1 MIALETVTI
10 TQLTVDG
17 GDMAAQQL
25 GDLLL
30 AVTGPEQRFKLYA
43 PVMIEPFPS
52 CHFQILQ
59 NQITQMTARL
69 DSCYAGALTVRRSA
83 RISHRDYA
91 FKHIGSAKEGNQKR
105 PAEGSGVP
113 AGRERASKAK
123 GAGSREAAHIRAAHA
138 LSYFLTMSVIR
149 AAAIAEYPL

>member
-17 GDMAAQQL
+17 RDMAAQQP

-30 AVTGPEQRFKLYA
+30 AVTGTEQRFKLYA
-43 PVMIEPFPS
+43 PVIIEPFPS

-69 DSCYAGALTVRRSA
+69 NSYCAGALTVRRSA

-91 FKHIGSAKEGNQKR
+91 FKRVGSAQRGQTKE
-105 PAEGSGVP
+105 
-113 AGRERASKAK
+113 AS
-123 GAGSREAAHIRAAHA
+123 
-138 LSYFLTMSVIR
+138 
-149 AAAIAEYPL
+149 